1 MNTNYDNRDLKNSK
15 LPLQHVRQRAIEW
28 WESLTLEVID
38 LQEKYYPYAG
48 APQNLTGYQIQQI
61 WERETDG
68 HVA

>member
-1 MNTNYDNRDLKNSK
+1 MDTNYDNRDLKNGK
-15 LPLQHVRQRAIEW
+15 LPLQIVRQRAIEW

-48 APQNLTGYQIQQI
+48 TPQNLTGYQIQQI
-61 WERETDG
+61 WKKETGG

>member
-15 LPLQHVRQRAIEW
+15 LFLQHVRQRAIKW

-38 LQEKYYPYAG
+38 LQVKHYPYAG
-48 APQNLTGYQIQQI
+48 HPQNLTGYQIQQI
-61 WERETDG
+61 WERETGG